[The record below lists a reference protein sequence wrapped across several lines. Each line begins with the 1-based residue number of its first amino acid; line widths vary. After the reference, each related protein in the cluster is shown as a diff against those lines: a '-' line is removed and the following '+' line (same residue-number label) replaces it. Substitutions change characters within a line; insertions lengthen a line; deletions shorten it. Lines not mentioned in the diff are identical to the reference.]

1 MAILR
6 TIVKAMMIL
15 GGGLLVFCLV
25 IALLF
30 YVVFSPS
37 RDEVA
42 RIASPSGDL
51 IATVVEINGGA
62 TTSFGYEVRIA
73 RTGLNLGSSKV
84 ASLYGAVRSENAY
97 GVNLRWASNNIL
109 HIEYLDAQSAHLVPL
124 GFLAPTVQ
132 IILIPGVSDPLAPS
146 GGMLYNLQGRPR
158 LGG

>member
-1 MAILR
+1 
-6 TIVKAMMIL
+6 MMVL

-25 IALLF
+25 IALLY

-62 TTSFGYEVRIA
+62 TTSFDYEVRIA
-73 RTGLNLGSSKV
+73 RTGLSLGSSKV
-84 ASLYGAVRSENAY
+84 ASLYGAVRSESAY

-109 HIEYLDAQSAHLVPL
+109 HIEYLDAQSAHLVPP

-132 IILIPGVSDPLAPS
+132 IIFMPGVSDPLAPS
-146 GGMLYNLQGRPR
+146 GGMLYNLQGRPK